1 MCVNNKFAITN
12 KNFIDTTCID
22 KHLKKQSPEVLPCN
36 FIKKKLQ
43 PRGFPVKFAKFLRI
57 NILKNI
63 YEQLL
68 LTMLLCFEKPF
79 LHFDYRLFLDLQ
91 KQSPGQ
97 ICNFIKKETMA
108 QVFSCEFCEIS
119 KNKFCY
125 RTPLVATSGFNKHNT
140 L

>member
-1 MCVNNKFAITN
+1 M
-12 KNFIDTTCID
+12 
-22 KHLKKQSPEVLPCN
+22 HKQSPEVLACN

-43 PRGFPVKFAKFLRI
+43 PRGFPVKFAKFLRT

-68 LTMLLCFEKPF
+68 LTMLPCFEQKPF

-91 KQSPGQ
+91 KQSSGRT
-97 ICNFIKKETMA
+97 CNFIEKETQA

-119 KNKFCY
+119 KNTFCY
-125 RTPLVATSGFNKHNT
+125 RTPLVATSEFNKHNT

>member
-1 MCVNNKFAITN
+1 M
-12 KNFIDTTCID
+12 
-22 KHLKKQSPEVLPCN
+22 HKQSPEVLACN

-43 PRGFPVKFAKFLRI
+43 PRGFPVKFAKFLTT

-63 YEQLL
+63 HEQLL
-68 LTMLLCFEKPF
+68 LTMLPCFEQKPF

-91 KQSPGQ
+91 KQSSGRT
-97 ICNFIKKETMA
+97 CNFIKKETQA

-119 KNKFCY
+119 KNTFCY
-125 RTPLVATSGFNKHNT
+125 RTPLVATSEFNKHNT